1 METASYAL
9 YFGGAATLIVAAIW
23 SFVVMFRENAFLA
36 VLCLFLP
43 FGLPV
48 ALMLRWPRTWRPLGL
63 WVLGFAIFFCS
74 LAIRNPGE

>member
-1 METASYAL
+1 METAGLTL
-9 YFGGAATLIVAAIW
+9 YLAGIATLVVAVVW

-48 ALMLRWPRTWRPLGL
+48 ALVLRWPRTWRPLGL
-63 WVLGFAIFFCS
+63 WVLGFTIFFCGLS
-74 LAIRNPGE
+74 MRSPGE